1 MKIFKILIIF
11 LIVFIFAC
19 EATDLDKGKII
30 GRVKNHS
37 TGDMM
42 ENAKVYLRQKQDGVF
57 TLYDTLYTSSIGYF
71 KFYDV
76 ETGTYVIHATKFS
89 DELEEN
95 ISHVTPFVNEFEF
108 DDQVISPS
116 VGDLEAYSI
125 NSVNAS
131 ISGSVFYESTGLPA
145 NEASIE
151 IRLLQADEEFIFNIV
166 YSDANGDFVCAD
178 LITGNYYLIISS
190 FGIVPAVAATTSIF
204 FHDGNGEEEIGD
216 IYLN

>member
-1 MKIFKILIIF
+1 MKIFKLLVISLLVF
-11 LIVFIFAC
+11 LFAC

-37 TGDMM
+37 TGDLI
-42 ENAKVYLRQKQDGVF
+42 EDVKVYLRQKQDGVF
-57 TLYDTLYTSSIGYF
+57 TLYDTLYTSSVGYF

-76 ETGTYVIHATKFS
+76 ESGTYDIHAAKFS

-95 ISHVTPFVNEFEF
+95 VSHVTPFIDEFEF

-116 VGDLEAYSI
+116 VGDIEAYTI
-125 NSVNAS
+125 NSINAS
-131 ISGSVFYESTGLPA
+131 ISGTVYYEDGSPA

-151 IRLLQADEEFIFNIV
+151 IRLLQAEEEFIFNIV
-166 YSDANGDFVCAD
+166 YSDANGDFSSAD
-178 LITGNYYLIISS
+178 FITGNYYLIVNS
-190 FGIVPAVAATTSIF
+190 FGVVPAVSTVTDIF
-204 FHDGNGEEEIGD
+204 FHDGNGEEEIGE